1 MDCAPKLDTQLI
13 KVQFFVAKPKYSL
26 ETRLAAVNHY
36 LAGHDGARRIAE
48 RFGVEETSLRKRD
61 KFSPRPCHIYAP
73 SIGGNFPV
81 II

>member
-1 MDCAPKLDTQLI
+1 M
-13 KVQFFVAKPKYSL
+13 AKPKYSL

-73 SIGGNFPV
+73 SIGGNFPA